1 MTERDTDWMRLAL
14 ALAQAD
20 LAAKAGEVPVGAVIV
35 RDGELIA
42 QGYNQPIGCHD
53 PSAHAEIVAMR
64 AAGQVLGNYRLN
76 DCALYVTLEP
86 CPMCIAAMVHARIAR
101 LVFGAS
107 DPKTGAVGGAA
118 DLLNLSVYNHK
129 IAVTSGIVAD
139 DCSEML
145 RCFFRERR

>member
-1 MTERDTDWMRLAL
+1 MTERDTDWMRL

-145 RCFFRERR
+145 RRFFRERR

>member
-1 MTERDTDWMRLAL
+1 MTERDADWMRL

-42 QGYNQPIGCHD
+42 QGHNQPIACHD

-76 DCALYVTLEP
+76 DCILYVTLEP
-86 CPMCIAAMVHARIAR
+86 CPMCIAAMVHARITR
-101 LVFGAS
+101 LVFGAN

-118 DLLNLSVYNHK
+118 DLLNLPVYNHK
-129 IAVTSGIVAD
+129 IDVTSGVLAD
-139 DCSEML
+139 ECSEML
-145 RCFFRERR
+145 RRFFRERR

>member
-145 RCFFRERR
+145 RRFFRERR